1 MTAIARDQARPA
13 RAQAA
18 ASFLFLAMRLG
29 ENSEEL
35 VKNLLPKL
43 ALKKDN

>member
-1 MTAIARDQARPA
+1 
-13 RAQAA
+13 
-18 ASFLFLAMRLG
+18 LG

-43 ALKKDN
+43 ALKKTIEEIAVKRPS